1 MFGLMRAKKCGMSA
15 AEKHFRRLHYC
26 GTCKT
31 IGSLYGQKSRLLLN
45 HDTVFLAEILT
56 ALNNTSVDN
65 WENSYQSYNC
75 LNLPKTEMPL
85 ALQFAATANVI
96 LSEFK
101 IADHITDEKKRRFK
115 IAHQLFSKEFSEAED
130 YLMKW
135 NFPLEKVREILRSQ
149 EKYEAE
155 SRDFKSLA
163 EPTAQTTALFFS
175 EGARLI
181 GKSELETIAFEIG
194 HAFGALIYLLDAF
207 EDYEKDFKTNTFNA
221 ILTIYNLR
229 KAKIPSN
236 VKRKLISKFQELES
250 KIVAGIYNLPI
261 GESKKRLFS
270 SRLQQNLQRK
280 LQTNLPVIQS
290 GKVCVVKPKQTIKE
304 RWHNSLENARK
315 MAQGFSWQMPLV
327 FLFVLI
333 LTFAVPGQTRE
344 ARSVRECF
352 DLSFNLIFLGA
363 FLGSVLAF
371 PSTIMQQISPE
382 KLARKAKKRQEEG
395 NGWCDSCDCCECDCD
410 CCCCACDSCNFCEG
424 DGCDCCNC
432 NGCCDCSCD

>member
-15 AEKHFRRLHYC
+15 EEKHFRRLHYC

-45 HDTVFLAEILT
+45 HDTVFLAELLTIL
-56 ALNNTSVDN
+56 SRDEVDN
-65 WENSYQSYNC
+65 WGRSYQSYNC

-101 IADHITDEKKRRFK
+101 IADHIADEKKRRFK
-115 IAHQLFSKEFSEAED
+115 IAHQLFSKEFLEAENS
-130 YLMKW
+130 LKKW
-135 NFPLEKVREILRSQ
+135 GFPLENVREILNSQ
-149 EKYEAE
+149 EKRETE
-155 SRDFKSLA
+155 SRDFSSLA

-175 EGARLI
+175 EGAKLV
-181 GKSELETIAFEIG
+181 GKSEFETIAFEIG
-194 HAFGALIYLLDAF
+194 HAFGELIYLLDAF
-207 EDYEKDFKTNTFNA
+207 EDYEKDFKTNEFNA
-221 ILTIYNLR
+221 IRAIYDLR
-229 KAKIPSN
+229 EAKTPANI
-236 VKRKLISKFQELES
+236 KRKVISELQELQS
-250 KIVAGIYNLPI
+250 KIVAGIYNFPI
-261 GESKKRLFS
+261 SESKKSLFS

-304 RWHNSLENARK
+304 RWHGSLENARK

-333 LTFAVPGQTRE
+333 LTFTVPAQTRE
-344 ARSVRECF
+344 AKSARECF
-352 DLSFNLIFLGA
+352 DLSFNLMFLGA
-363 FLGSVLAF
+363 LIGSVLAV
-371 PSTIMQQISPE
+371 PSVIMQQISPE
-382 KLARKAKKRQEEG
+382 KLAKKAKKKQEEG
-395 NGWCDSCDCCECDCD
+395 DSWCDWCDCCEDCD

-424 DGCDCCNC
+424 DGCDCCGC
-432 NGCCDCSCD
+432 DGCCDCSCD